1 MVNMHRISTYDE
13 VMQEIQYGG
22 LALKA
27 PDRMAKFLLE
37 APQMVALDP
46 ENEEEIAGFERRQR
60 RERARREEV
69 EEAAQDR
76 GVSRAQLELL
86 TRPSREPILDQRDD
100 GFETR
105 RMENQMA
112 MDLQVYE
119 SARARAENVE
129 RVRDILRQQLAV
141 TNRGN
146 PLARLADEDTVFHDI
161 STPPEPDIDLHTPS
175 VPSFRALASAG
186 VDVASFG
193 ADMIGTVGP
202 PSIEL
207 IAEAARLSSRYGPG
221 VMRATFRA
229 AGVSAQGLAMVGRG
243 MAAGGQAAGHAAVA
257 AGRALASTVPASHR
271 GRDFQVANGV
281 QFTGHLVHHAHSLF

>member
-1 MVNMHRISTYDE
+1 MVNMHRISTYEE
-13 VMQEIQYGG
+13 VMQEIEYGG

-27 PDRMAKFLLE
+27 PDRMAKFILE

-46 ENEEEIAGFERRQR
+46 ESQEELDEFERRKR
-60 RERARREEV
+60 REKARREEV

-146 PLARLADEDTVFHDI
+146 PLARLADEDAVFFDI

-175 VPSFRALASAG
+175 VPGGTIRTVRALASAG
-186 VDVASFG
+186 AEAASFG
-193 ADMIGTVGP
+193 ADMVGTVGP

-207 IAEAARLSSRYGPG
+207 LAEAARMSARHGP
-221 VMRATFRA
+221 
-229 AGVSAQGLAMVGRG
+229 
-243 MAAGGQAAGHAAVA
+243 
-257 AGRALASTVPASHR
+257 
-271 GRDFQVANGV
+271 
-281 QFTGHLVHHAHSLF
+281 